1 MSRRYN
7 AQGSRFDLAARIHV
21 AIRPTFI
28 GLTAIAL
35 FGLSTPS
42 AAQSAA
48 PSESPTAEAPSAVPK
63 ERTAPRPAE
72 SRPTRAIR
80 QPMAAQNG
88 PRPAA
93 APPPS
98 APQPTAAPVSAGA
111 AQPAAAPIS
120 ASATQPAAAPSPQ
133 IATQPAAAPQTS
145 SAQPAPAGN
154 GTTFQVQQQLQ
165 AAGVKTCLP
174 SADGIARFE
183 MAGVTEYAAASTWN
197 KIAPDQ
203 RLVSAVIGQ
212 RFGQSVAAPVGV
224 SGVVSAPNANGKC
237 DSVAI
242 QVIPTANACASVQT
256 EVLAKGEL
264 LGTLAGVPMFR
275 DKQNMHVMLLP
286 TSGNGCVIVALN
298 NFYAE

>member
-1 MSRRYN
+1 MKTLK
-7 AQGSRFDLAARIHV
+7 Q
-21 AIRPTFI
+21 
-28 GLTAIAL
+28 
-35 FGLSTPS
+35 
-42 AAQSAA
+42 
-48 PSESPTAEAPSAVPK
+48 
-63 ERTAPRPAE
+63 PA
-72 SRPTRAIR
+72 
-80 QPMAAQNG
+80 AAQNA

-93 APPPS
+93 AP
-98 APQPTAAPVSAGA
+98 VSASAAQPAAGLPPQIA
-111 AQPAAAPIS
+111 AQPAAAQPSS
-120 ASATQPAAAPSPQ
+120 AQPAAASPPQ
-133 IATQPAAAPQTS
+133 IPAQPAAPETS
-145 SAQPAPAGN
+145 SAQPAAAG
-154 GTTFQVQQQLQ
+154 GVSTFQVDEQLQ

-224 SGVVSAPNANGKC
+224 SGVVSAPNGNGKC

-298 NFYAE
+298 NFYAQ

>member
-1 MSRRYN
+1 
-7 AQGSRFDLAARIHV
+7 
-21 AIRPTFI
+21 
-28 GLTAIAL
+28 
-35 FGLSTPS
+35 
-42 AAQSAA
+42 
-48 PSESPTAEAPSAVPK
+48 
-63 ERTAPRPAE
+63 
-72 SRPTRAIR
+72 
-80 QPMAAQNG
+80 
-88 PRPAA
+88 
-93 APPPS
+93 
-98 APQPTAAPVSAGA
+98 
-111 AQPAAAPIS
+111 
-120 ASATQPAAAPSPQ
+120 
-133 IATQPAAAPQTS
+133 
-145 SAQPAPAGN
+145 
-154 GTTFQVQQQLQ
+154 
-165 AAGVKTCLP
+165 
-174 SADGIARFE
+174 

>member
-48 PSESPTAEAPSAVPK
+48 PSESSAAETPSAVPK
-63 ERTAPRPAE
+63 ERTAPRSAVP
-72 SRPTRAIR
+72 RPTRAIR
-80 QPMAAQNG
+80 QPMTAQNA

-98 APQPTAAPVSAGA
+98 AEQPAAAPVSAN
-111 AQPAAAPIS
+111 
-120 ASATQPAAAPSPQ
+120 ATQPAAAPPPQVAAQPASPQ
-133 IATQPAAAPQTS
+133 NSSAQPAAAP
-145 SAQPAPAGN
+145 N
-154 GTTFQVQQQLQ
+154 GSTFQVDQQLQ

>member
-1 MSRRYN
+1 
-7 AQGSRFDLAARIHV
+7 
-21 AIRPTFI
+21 
-28 GLTAIAL
+28 
-35 FGLSTPS
+35 
-42 AAQSAA
+42 
-48 PSESPTAEAPSAVPK
+48 
-63 ERTAPRPAE
+63 
-72 SRPTRAIR
+72 
-80 QPMAAQNG
+80 MAAQNA

-98 APQPTAAPVSAGA
+98 AAQQAANPASAGA
-111 AQPAAAPIS
+111 AQPAAAPVS

-133 IATQPAAAPQTS
+133 IATQPVAPQTS
-145 SAQPAPAGN
+145 SMQPAAAGN
-154 GTTFQVQQQLQ
+154 GSTFQVDQQLQ

-224 SGVVSAPNANGKC
+224 SGVVSAPNAYGKC

-242 QVIPTANACASVQT
+242 QVIPTANACASVQA